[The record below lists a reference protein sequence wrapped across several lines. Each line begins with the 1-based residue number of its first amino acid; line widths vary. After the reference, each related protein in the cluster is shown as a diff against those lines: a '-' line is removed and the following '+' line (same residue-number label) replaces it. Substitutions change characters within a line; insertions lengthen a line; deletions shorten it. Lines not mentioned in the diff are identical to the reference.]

1 MKRYSQ
7 SEIAAMAEILKNDGV
22 LSVPTDTVYGV
33 CARMD
38 SEKAQENLRDVKH
51 RPLTKAFPVMCADED
66 QIKEIAYVDD
76 RAERLIRAFMP
87 GPVTFILKKKEEV
100 PAYVNGGMETLA
112 IRMATSDA
120 LRELIK
126 AAGAPVFMT
135 SANQS
140 GEPVCTSLDEIEKSC
155 PTLDGMMEGNVSF
168 GEAST
173 IIDCTGNELKILRQG
188 PVMMEQIEKVLQ

>member
-51 RPLTKAFPVMCADED
+51 RPLTKAFPVMCADEN

-188 PVMMEQIEKVLQ
+188 PVTIEQIEKVLQ

>member
-51 RPLTKAFPVMCADED
+51 RPLTKAFPVMCADEN

-76 RAERLIRAFMP
+76 RAEKLIRAFMP

-126 AAGAPVFMT
+126 AAGSPVFMT

-188 PVMMEQIEKVLQ
+188 PVTMEQIEKVLQ

>member
-87 GPVTFILKKKEEV
+87 GPVTFILMKKEEV

-120 LRELIK
+120 LRKLIK

-173 IIDCTGNELKILRQG
+173 IIDCTGKELKILRQG
-188 PVMMEQIEKVLQ
+188 PVTMEQIEKALH